1 MAILYRTNG
10 TNVELFLAEEN
21 ILDQLQKA
29 VEGPIELVKTP
40 EALYIV
46 NGEGLVFDF
55 PQNPTI
61 EPFVGNVVKLTALE
75 MALL

>member
-40 EALYIV
+40 EAFYIV